1 MCVCVCLCKIV
12 CAHTRARTHTHTHSG
27 VIAKQYKEIR
37 ESIRRIVV
45 NTLFDPSAVSEY
57 FSGEKKYAI
66 EMLQLGIHVHRY
78 TKLSSLYN
86 YSCCLYDRGPPVLR
100 RICISL
106 QDNILVVFLTQQLL
120 M

>member
-1 MCVCVCLCKIV
+1 MCT
-12 CAHTRARTHTHTHSG
+12 HTRTHTHSG

-66 EMLQLGIHVHRY
+66 EMLQLGIHVH
-78 TKLSSLYN
+78 
-86 YSCCLYDRGPPVLR
+86 
-100 RICISL
+100 
-106 QDNILVVFLTQQLL
+106 TQNCQVYIIIVAAY
-120 M
+120 MIEAHQF